1 MKKLKKVILAA
12 FILLIV
18 CLLITACLTT
28 PKAKVAKTP
37 IAGKTALKTSPIKN
51 ADGSVTYNNVKTN
64 VFISMKLKIA
74 KAGVQVPQGNEGDID
89 GYGTKIHFK
98 WDNATNLTF
107 TIKDKPWYISNE
119 TIIGKITD
127 FVHNCGGS

>member
-1 MKKLKKVILAA
+1 MKKFKKVILAA

-18 CLLITACLTT
+18 CLSITTCMVT
-28 PKAKVAKTP
+28 PKAKVTKTP
-37 IAGKTALKTSPIKN
+37 TNGKTTLKTSPIKN
-51 ADGSVTYNNVKTN
+51 ADGSVTYNNVKPN
-64 VFISMKLKIA
+64 VFTSMKLKLA
-74 KAGVQVPQGNEGDID
+74 KASVQTPQGNDGDIE

-98 WDNATNLTF
+98 WDNEANLT
-107 TIKDKPWYISNE
+107 IKVMDKPWYISNE